1 MTEHKRT
8 RDDRNQM
15 DQEEQDEKRRNMQGS
30 ENQESKDKP
39 HPRRRGEVD
48 FTPVD
53 SYTGEP
59 IPPEPAGD
67 IPLDDMEV
75 DSFADVTDLS
85 HLEEDKAMDF
95 ALIERGS
102 DDEPLVDLIDDYTDD
117 TDIIEDFAERQN
129 LSSGT
134 NGLYEN
140 LVEHHSKGPMLSG
153 GDIDADWAGSDV
165 SGEESV
171 GGSAPTP
178 DQDVVDELGEAVGI
192 SYEDDEELN
201 TEEKLGERDRN
212 RWELDPRSQDEEQND
227 LEGRDEEER
236 GRQQELD
243 DF

>member
-1 MTEHKRT
+1 MTEPKRT
-8 RDDRNQM
+8 RDDR
-15 DQEEQDEKRRNMQGS
+15 DQKDHKEQDEEPRNNLGS
-30 ENQESKDKP
+30 ENPGSPDQP
-39 HPRRRGEVD
+39 RPRRRGEVD
-48 FTPVD
+48 FTAVD

-117 TDIIEDFAERQN
+117 ADIIEDFAERQN

-140 LVEHHSKGPMLSG
+140 LVEHHSKGPQLSG

-236 GRQQELD
+236 GRQQKLD